1 MLPPYMHVA
10 KYATN
15 PARRGMHVFSPFVP
29 HFLRFVASRWNA
41 GAMLGKVQ
49 PYQTESPTKENIM
62 KVRKNLEAV
71 FIAAAFVTTFA
82 AYATAQVPAVR
93 AAAPAAAAD
102 TKMAVVVVKAKRLTA
117 AEKAA
122 L

>member
-1 MLPPYMHVA
+1 
-10 KYATN
+10 
-15 PARRGMHVFSPFVP
+15 
-29 HFLRFVASRWNA
+29 
-41 GAMLGKVQ
+41 
-49 PYQTESPTKENIM
+49 M

-71 FIAAAFVTTFA
+71 FLAAAFVSTFA
-82 AYATAQVPAVR
+82 AYATAQVPVVR
-93 AAAPAAAAD
+93 AASSATAD

>member
-1 MLPPYMHVA
+1 V
-10 KYATN
+10 
-15 PARRGMHVFSPFVP
+15 
-29 HFLRFVASRWNA
+29 
-41 GAMLGKVQ
+41 
-49 PYQTESPTKENIM
+49 

-82 AYATAQVPAVR
+82 AYAGAHVPAARPV
-93 AAAPAAAAD
+93 AAAAAAD

>member
-1 MLPPYMHVA
+1 
-10 KYATN
+10 
-15 PARRGMHVFSPFVP
+15 
-29 HFLRFVASRWNA
+29 
-41 GAMLGKVQ
+41 
-49 PYQTESPTKENIM
+49 M

-71 FIAAAFVTTFA
+71 FLAAAFVTTFA
-82 AYATAQVPAVR
+82 AYATAQVPAAR
-93 AAAPAAAAD
+93 AAAPVAASTVGD